1 MKIVYIIL
9 ITFTLFACKKNQDK
23 EIQLINLDKFSILI
37 NDSVDVKSIIA
48 GDSLKF
54 SVAEKF
60 RADDTK
66 YLWILNGAT
75 PSTSNLSMPKVKYK
89 TEGEYDVRLIVVRG
103 SKTDTLVMPKLIKVE
118 STIMKGLI
126 AYYPFNGNSIDMTG
140 NGHDGVSMN
149 AVLTTDRFGN
159 RNSAYS
165 FNGTSSAIEVKDKPD
180 LRLSQTD
187 FTINLWTM
195 LNDYDASHV
204 SSLLM
209 KRFFGL
215 NNGWVMSVNGY
226 AALATPINSVGTSL
240 FIVSGGG
247 DPYAVGNKK
256 VVLNTWCMLSTVYNL
271 KQKTISFYFN
281 GKLDRV
287 VPNMP
292 SPNGSTNANL
302 LIGSDNFNTGSTG
315 YHINGKIDDIGFY
328 NRILSEQEIN
338 RIYFNSNTSNPP
350 VFEQ

>member
-149 AVLTTDRFGN
+149 AVLTTDRFG
-159 RNSAYS
+159 
-165 FNGTSSAIEVKDKPD
+165 
-180 LRLSQTD
+180 
-187 FTINLWTM
+187 
-195 LNDYDASHV
+195 
-204 SSLLM
+204 
-209 KRFFGL
+209 
-215 NNGWVMSVNGY
+215 
-226 AALATPINSVGTSL
+226 TPINSVGTSL